1 VAKTTV
7 KKVQKKAQP
16 PRNRAEAEAFIKRH
30 NLERIAPEAARSLR
44 AAFTE

>member
-16 PRNRAEAEAFIKRH
+16 PRNSAEAEAFIKRH
-30 NLERIAPEAARSLR
+30 DLEEIAPEAAQSLR